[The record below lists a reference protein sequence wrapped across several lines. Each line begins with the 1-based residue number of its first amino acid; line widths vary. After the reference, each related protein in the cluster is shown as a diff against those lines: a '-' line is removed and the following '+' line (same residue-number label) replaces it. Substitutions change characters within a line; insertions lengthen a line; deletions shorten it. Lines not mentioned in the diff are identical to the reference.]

1 MRIYNYLE
9 LKKELEK
16 DFEIYTRKMSFK
28 VAYKA
33 HENFC
38 IVSNSGPYTPDDNQK
53 YVEGKKGDY
62 IIKGVDNFHVISQ
75 KNFEYNFEKFIIKE
89 DFENVFSFY
98 KRKKIKKDE

>member
-1 MRIYNYLE
+1 MRVYNYLE

-16 DFEIYTRKMSFK
+16 NFDIYARKMSFK

-38 IVSNSGPYTPDDNQK
+38 IVSNSGPYTPDDNQN
-53 YVEGKKGDY
+53 YIEGKKGDY

-98 KRKKIKKDE
+98 KRKRIKKDE

>member
-16 DFEIYTRKMSFK
+16 KFDVYNRKMSFK

-89 DFENVFSFY
+89 DFDNVFSFY
-98 KRKKIKKDE
+98 KRKKKDDRK